1 MEDQLTMETGES
13 ATTQRVA
20 LEEALRDRP
29 RTRFSLRHQMI
40 MRSLSSAPGS
50 RRRALSQNL
59 VAALLVVLVL
69 VAAGCSNSAATP
81 LAPTSTVTSDE
92 QAANGPLVGD
102 TSKYASEQAC
112 AAAENNQPW
121 YATITAFEHH
131 DVGFLNC
138 LVELVVVRSAKG
150 TKNLG
155 RTFITIWDTCNGDF
169 EMERASR
176 ENFGRGIFR

>member
-1 MEDQLTMETGES
+1 MEDQLTLDTGET
-13 ATTQRVA
+13 APLQRVA
-20 LEEALRDRP
+20 LKEALRDRP
-29 RTRFSLRHQMI
+29 RTRFSPSRQLV

-50 RRRALSQNL
+50 RRRALSQKL
-59 VAALLVVLVL
+59 VAALLVMLVL
-69 VAAGCSNSAATP
+69 VTAGCSNSAVTP

-131 DVGFLNC
+131 DSN
-138 LVELVVVRSAKG
+138 RSH
-150 TKNLG
+150 
-155 RTFITIWDTCNGDF
+155 
-169 EMERASR
+169 
-176 ENFGRGIFR
+176 